1 MNSWAEKK
9 CLMALMKLKGAKEG
23 EWFSL
28 NGQEYVVRAGEL
40 YTRTPEPVPMCI
52 GMMLEDDTA
61 INQYTFTPQKGDFY
75 HYLVLNR
82 EAEQIE
88 ARHAIYQGNKMDEQN
103 ARMHNCFKTM
113 LDAVKYKA
121 LIRRALEK

>member
-1 MNSWAEKK
+1 MLDGADETEGRKGRRMVLAERARV
-9 CLMALMKLKGAKEG
+9 CGPRWRALY
-23 EWFSL
+23 SS
-28 NGQEYVVRAGEL
+28 
-40 YTRTPEPVPMCI
+40 PEPVPMCI

-61 INQYTFTPQKGDFY
+61 INQCTFTPQKGDFY

>member
-9 CLMALMKLKGAKEG
+9 CLTALMKLKGAKEG

-40 YTRTPEPVPMCI
+40 YTRTPEPAPVCI
-52 GMMLEDDTA
+52 GMMLEDDIA

>member
-9 CLMALMKLKGAKEG
+9 CLTALMKLKGVKDG

-28 NGQEYVVRAGEL
+28 NGHEYVVRAGEL
-40 YTRTPEPVPMCI
+40 YTRTPETAPMCI

>member
-9 CLMALMKLKGAKEG
+9 CLTALMKLKGAKEG

-28 NGQEYVVRAGEL
+28 NGHEYVVRAGEL
-40 YTRTPEPVPMCI
+40 YTRTPEPAPMCI

-75 HYLVLNR
+75 HYLVLNGD
-82 EAEQIE
+82 AGQIE